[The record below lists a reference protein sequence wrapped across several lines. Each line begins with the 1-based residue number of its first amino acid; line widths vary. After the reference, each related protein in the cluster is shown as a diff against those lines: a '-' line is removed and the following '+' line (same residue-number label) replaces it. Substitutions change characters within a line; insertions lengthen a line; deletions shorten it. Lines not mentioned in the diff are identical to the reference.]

1 MNLIVSAAKKTF
13 IRLGKEESGA
23 AFLVT
28 LALFMFMFLLC
39 SGVYTIGDMV
49 RQRIELQNAA
59 DAAAYSAAVIQADTI
74 SRVATINR
82 AMAWTYLQLTRRQM
96 DYIVDKWVGLT
107 KTRMAEDRKK
117 MRSFH
122 QVFGVCSGKH
132 YKGPKATTWWCGLA
146 GQDKFFSMNCELP
159 APIPNNRDDVIPL
172 YQGLFM
178 THLAGQRG
186 SGNPLS
192 DFLPRLEPQIVCD
205 KANITA
211 MNLALV
217 DTIRKLPGKI
227 KEVVPNILKANLPER
242 QVNSGDFQYYL
253 YQNETPLLNF
263 SFLNNKKEDERR
275 FLAFAGPHY
284 DREVR
289 KTFNK
294 KQDNGGQVGSGSKAG
309 GVNHWFVRHNG
320 TRRARSSDIG
330 IQRAYLFGPNGN
342 SSGFQ
347 DKPSI
352 SLTPPSCKNRDEDN
366 NSSPN
371 TTSALVSE
379 WHWSATKWLCFP
391 TKTGWKHIP
400 MISAISCDHCKGG
413 SKINKARNN
422 CQWPVF
428 DGNFG
433 VPFPTISPPT
443 MLLPNAGGGR
453 AYGDD
458 PELLS
463 GGKKSIYYTGSLCNP
478 LILNKL
484 YFGKQGSL
492 VVGVSR
498 KCKNPWDEI
507 FGAVSQ
513 GLYKAFNPTVKHLW
527 AVSASRAGYR
537 DPSGTGRYQLAYTDP
552 APLSSSSSPDRLMK
566 NWNLKETDWD
576 AVFLPVK
583 DAWKLCIGGE
593 VENPGAFTLGIGS
606 SDVLGTIMTEPW
618 KNLGGGSG
626 GTFGQ
631 VPAPHRM
638 SGNLNWSGL
647 QEKLTH

>member
-1 MNLIVSAAKKTF
+1 
-13 IRLGKEESGA
+13 
-23 AFLVT
+23 
-28 LALFMFMFLLC
+28 
-39 SGVYTIGDMV
+39 V

-59 DAAAYSAAVIQADTI
+59 DAASYSAAVIQADTI

-107 KTRMAEDRKK
+107 HRRMSEDRRK
-117 MRSFH
+117 MQGFH
-122 QVFGVCSGKH
+122 KVYGVCSGKH
-132 YKGPKATTWWCGLA
+132 YGGPKASTYWCGLYT
-146 GQDKFFSMNCELP
+146 QDKLFSMNCEIPVPL
-159 APIPNNRDDVIPL
+159 PNNMDSVIPL
-172 YQGLFM
+172 YQGLFAA
-178 THLAGQRG
+178 HLMGQRG
-186 SGNPLS
+186 SGNPMC
-192 DFLPRLEPQIVCD
+192 DFLPTLEPQIVCD
-205 KANITA
+205 KANILA
-211 MNLALV
+211 MNLAII
-217 DTIRKLPGKI
+217 DTIQKLPGKI
-227 KEVVPNILKANLPER
+227 KEVVPAILKANLPER

-275 FLAFAGPHY
+275 FLAFAGRHHE
-284 DREVR
+284 REIR

-294 KQDNGGQVGSGSKAG
+294 KQDNGGQVGSGAKAG

-320 TRRARSSDIG
+320 TRRAQTSDIG

-342 SSGFQ
+342 ASGHQ

-366 NSSPN
+366 DSSPN

-391 TKTGWKHIP
+391 TLKGWKHIP
-400 MISAISCDHCKGG
+400 LLSATKCDHCLGG
-413 SKINKARNN
+413 SKINQPKNN
-422 CQWPVF
+422 CQWPVLDANGSGAIPLF
-428 DGNFG
+428 
-433 VPFPTISPPT
+433 
-443 MLLPNAGGGR
+443 AGGGR

-463 GGKKSIYYTGSLCNP
+463 GGKKSTYYTGALCNP

-513 GLYKAFNPTVKHLW
+513 GLYKAFNPAVKYLW
-527 AVSASRAGYR
+527 AVSAARAGYC

-552 APLSSSSSPDRLMK
+552 APLSSSSSPERLEK

-593 VENPGAFTLGIGS
+593 VENPGAFTMGLGS
-606 SDVLGTIMTEPW
+606 SDVLGAIMTEQW

-626 GTFGQ
+626 NSFGQ
-631 VPAPHRM
+631 VSAPHRM
-638 SGNLNWSGL
+638 SGNLDWSGL

>member
-1 MNLIVSAAKKTF
+1 MKLIIRAAKKTF

-59 DAAAYSAAVIQADTI
+59 DAASYSAAVIQADTI

-107 KTRMAEDRKK
+107 HRRMSEDRRK
-117 MRSFH
+117 MQSFH
-122 QVFGVCSGKH
+122 KVYGVCSGKH
-132 YKGPKATTWWCGLA
+132 YNGPKAQTWWCGLYT
-146 GQDKFFSMNCELP
+146 QDKLFSMNCEIPVPL
-159 APIPNNRDDVIPL
+159 PNNLDTVIPL

-178 THLAGQRG
+178 AHLAGQRG
-186 SGNPLS
+186 SGNPMC
-192 DFLPRLEPQIVCD
+192 DFLPTLEPQILCD
-205 KANITA
+205 KANIVA
-211 MNLALV
+211 MNLAIV
-217 DTIRKLPGKI
+217 DTIQKLPGKI

-242 QVNSGDFQYYL
+242 QVSSGDFQYYL

-320 TRRARSSDIG
+320 TRRAQTSDIG
-330 IQRAYLFGPNGN
+330 IQRAYLFGPSGN
-342 SSGFQ
+342 ASGHQ

-366 NSSPN
+366 DSSPN

-391 TKTGWKHIP
+391 TLKGWKHIP
-400 MISAISCDHCKGG
+400 LLSATKCDHCLGG
-413 SKINKARNN
+413 SKINKPKNN
-422 CQWPVF
+422 CQWPVLDANGSGAIPLF
-428 DGNFG
+428 
-433 VPFPTISPPT
+433 
-443 MLLPNAGGGR
+443 AGGGR

-463 GGKKSIYYTGSLCNP
+463 GGKKSTYYTGALCNP
-478 LILNKL
+478 LILNKA
-484 YFGKQGSL
+484 FFAKQGSL

-527 AVSASRAGYR
+527 AVSAARAGYR
-537 DPSGTGRYQLAYTDP
+537 DPSDTGRYQLAYTDP
-552 APLSSSSSPDRLMK
+552 APLSSSSSPDRLKK

-593 VENPGAFTLGIGS
+593 VENPGTFTMGLGS
-606 SDVLGTIMTEPW
+606 SDVLGTIMTEQW

-626 GTFGQ
+626 SSFGQ